1 MGWRSPAHGCAPGGQ
16 LPGAAPAHDTVR
28 LRCAVGVHHSR
39 CVPSMDP
46 RSCSSNSG
54 NSRQAGTTPRCAS
67 VGQAEVGPSPPPPGP
82 GTEDCART
90 RTPPPSM
97 TDGTGA
103 GPGAAL
109 PCDPTCLAAQPA
121 PAPHA
126 QAAHAPH
133 THRHG
138 GISLPCVPPRGTGAV
153 ISPAGLATGQP
164 STRRTSSGAQGRA
177 TSMVPEV
184 QMRP

>member
-1 MGWRSPAHGCAPGGQ
+1 MGWRRLAHGCAPGGL
-16 LPGAAPAHDTVR
+16 LPSAAPAHDTVR

-39 CVPSMDP
+39 CVPSMGP
-46 RSCSSNSG
+46 RSCSSNSVTVDKP
-54 NSRQAGTTPRCAS
+54 RRLRCAS
-67 VGQAEVGPSPPPPGP
+67 VGQARVGPSPPPPR
-82 GTEDCART
+82 ARH
-90 RTPPPSM
+90 RGLRPDQNPPPPGV
-97 TDGTGA
+97 THGTGA

-109 PCDPTCLAAQPA
+109 PCDPTCLAAPPA

-126 QAAHAPH
+126 QAARAPH

-138 GISLPCVPPRGTGAV
+138 GISLPRVPPRGTGAV

-164 STRRTSSGAQGRA
+164 STRRTSSDAQGRA

-184 QMRP
+184 RMRP